1 MFSFKLFTLF
11 LFFGIVQ
18 CNSSYG
24 YHILVGIPRARA
36 IKITEGMS
44 RIVGGSQVTT
54 LNSFPYQAGIVTT
67 LTTGAESICGG
78 SLVSRTRVLTAAHC
92 WRDGQ
97 MQARKFTVV
106 LGSLKIFSG
115 GTRLDSTDVVVHPQW
130 NFNEITNDIAMVK
143 IAAVNLSENIQPV
156 ALPTTSEVS
165 ENYAGLSA
173 IASGYGKTRDSQ
185 NSFPSTTALYQM
197 TLSVLT
203 NAQCQQ
209 RFDMPLH
216 SSHLCTDGVRGVG
229 TCDGDSGGPL
239 TVVWK
244 NRRTLIGIVSFGLGD
259 GCQLG
264 LPSVYTRVTAF
275 LPWINSNM

>member
-1 MFSFKLFTLF
+1 
-11 LFFGIVQ
+11 
-18 CNSSYG
+18 
-24 YHILVGIPRARA
+24 
-36 IKITEGMS
+36 MS

-54 LNSFPYQAGIVTT
+54 LNSFPYQAGIVAT
-67 LTTGAESICGG
+67 LTTGAQSICGG
-78 SLVSRTRVLTAAHC
+78 SLVSTTRVLTAAHC

-97 MQARKFTVV
+97 MQARRFTIV
-106 LGSLKIFSG
+106 LGSLRIFSG
-115 GTRLDSTDVVVHPQW
+115 GTRIDSSDVVVHPQW
-130 NFNEITNDIAMVK
+130 NFNDITNDIAMVK
-143 IAAVNLSENIQPV
+143 ITAVNLNANIQPI
-156 ALPTTSEVS
+156 ALPTTSEAR
-165 ENYAGLSA
+165 ENFAGLSG

-185 NSFPSTTALYQM
+185 NSFPSTTSLYQV

-229 TCDGDSGGPL
+229 TCEGDSGGPL
-239 TVVWK
+239 SVVWK

-275 LPWINSNM
+275 LPWINTNM